1 MKAGKTASHKSRRP
15 SLREGERYVKII
27 VEENPDI
34 TENELVAFLK
44 LIGWKSKQIKASK
57 KRLER
62 LMKDRKENHQPEERR
77 IGNCVLQVS
86 RFYRKFPESSDE
98 AVRSFIKLLAGS
110 NGLYSECT
118 IKVQSLHES
127 TDNKVK
133 HELSKI
139 EAMLNQEAA
148 PKRHPI
154 GPDAKDIEET
164 LFSRLKTWLV
174 SFVHSD
180 RSLKGPKGDAG
191 KDGVK
196 GDAGKDGVKGEKG
209 DKGDTGKD
217 GVKGEKGDK
226 GDAGKD
232 GVKGEKGDKGDAGK
246 DGVKGDKGDAGKNG
260 MKGEKGDKGD
270 AGMKGEKGDKG
281 DAGINGVKGECG

>member
-1 MKAGKTASHKSRRP
+1 MG
-15 SLREGERYVKII
+15 
-27 VEENPDI
+27 
-34 TENELVAFLK
+34 
-44 LIGWKSKQIKASK
+44 
-57 KRLER
+57 RLER
-62 LMKDRKENHQPEERR
+62 LMKDHKENHQPEERR

-110 NGLYSECT
+110 NEVVYSECT

-174 SFVHSD
+174 SFVHRD
-180 RSLKGPKGDAG
+180 RSLKGP
-191 KDGVK
+191 K

-226 GDAGKD
+226 GDAGIH
-232 GVKGEKGDKGDAGK
+232 GEKGDKGDAGTGLTLRK
-246 DGVKGDKGDAGKNG
+246 FKL
-260 MKGEKGDKGD
+260 
-270 AGMKGEKGDKG
+270 
-281 DAGINGVKGECG
+281 